1 MCVCLFKHTKKAAHW
16 TRYMLPHLNRI
27 TKRRYFM
34 KMEAICFTLDL
45 GYSVCC
51 YFSGATAAPCLTQN
65 WSHCKHFI
73 CFMNMFLQCARID
86 EIDAIFVWMCDAA
99 CYGHLKGTGTS
110 TNATKNDKANI
121 KKTHSTQT
129 KRIYYTCIMRC
140 MHIRHNLKGQFCQ
153 FAGQR

>member
-1 MCVCLFKHTKKAAHW
+1 MIKCVQRLISVCTFALPTHNLINDACMCTICFLIFLFVHDLRVYEDDSLGQIHATAHL
-16 TRYMLPHLNRI
+16 YRI

-34 KMEAICFTLDL
+34 KMKAICFTLDL

-51 YFSGATAAPCLTQN
+51 YFSGATADAHASQN

-99 CYGHLKGTGTS
+99 CYGHLKGNTS
-110 TNATKNDKANI
+110 TKCN
-121 KKTHSTQT
+121 Q
-129 KRIYYTCIMRC
+129 KR
-140 MHIRHNLKGQFCQ
+140 
-153 FAGQR
+153 